1 MRARLTTR
9 NVRVALTAL
18 LLLTAPGAAAPA
30 RYAPHGSGNVIVV
43 PEASPLVFRG
53 FNSEGVASF
62 DGSVTLSGTYY
73 YGDNPDGVDDSVVPT
88 VEFRPD
94 EASVRLLPYF
104 DRREG
109 QDEIELTNTDA
120 FARAVVPAR
129 ERRRILKKGE
139 PAVRGHAT
147 IVIAHYT
154 AAIECDGTAYRAQFV
169 SIVRPKKLRA
179 ADMPSLGC

>member
-9 NVRVALTAL
+9 HVRVSLAAL
-18 LLLTAPGAAAPA
+18 LLLTAHGAAAPA
-30 RYAPHGSGNVIVV
+30 RYETLGGGNAIIV

-53 FNSEGVASF
+53 FDSEGVASF
-62 DGSVTLSGTYY
+62 DGRVTLSGTYY
-73 YGDNPDGVDDSVVPT
+73 YGDNPDGVDASVVPT

-104 DRREG
+104 AQREG

-129 ERRRILKKGE
+129 EWQRILKKGE
-139 PAVRGHAT
+139 PAVRGRAT
-147 IVIAHYT
+147 VVIAHYT

-169 SIVRPKKLRA
+169 SVVHPKNLRA
-179 ADMPSLGC
+179 GDMPSLGC